1 MNIAYDYLSNNDMS
15 IEEILPTI
23 ENCIICRDVF
33 PEIRHVEDY
42 DDEDIDLYILV
53 DYIDEHND
61 NPLNLT
67 EFISK
72 ITDLDEINC
81 KVKKGIYFGLY
92 PDGNTVIYNYDH
104 TYESAFKV
112 YESQLKHFVDK
123 CFEDYKPEVKVKLS
137 NKGLCFDYWISTYE
151 DNIQKQTVDFIND
164 LLPPEMEFLKE
175 SNYYGSYSEG
185 EEIELCIIVDYL
197 SSNETP
203 ITQQEF
209 DDDILN
215 VIYISLD
222 RTGNTTQFLY
232 NRDSKLVTKIEDIYD
247 ICDFIRSV
255 YLKKLVVDPKDD
267 CWTSV
272 PYFGNQYKVYSEG
285 KVMGIKTLNNFNR
298 LKLLLF
304 NL

>member
-1 MNIAYDYLSNNDMS
+1 MNIAYDYISNYDTYSDEVLS
-15 IEEILPTI
+15 TI
-23 ENCIICRDVF
+23 EDCIICRDTF
-33 PEIRHVEDY
+33 PEIKHVEDC

-53 DYIDEHND
+53 DYIDEYND

-67 EFISK
+67 GFISK

-81 KVKKGIYFGLY
+81 KVKKGVYIALL
-92 PDGNTVIYNYDH
+92 PDGNTIIYNYEH

-112 YESQLKHFVDK
+112 SEVHLKHFIDK

-137 NKGLCFDYWISTYE
+137 NKNLCFDYWISTYE

-164 LLPPEMEFLKE
+164 LLPPEIEFLKE

-222 RTGNTTQFLY
+222 RTRNTTQFLY
-232 NRDSKLVTKIEDIYD
+232 NRDSKLVTKIEDMGD
-247 ICDFIRSV
+247 ICNYIRNV
-255 YLKKLVVDPKDD
+255 YLKKLVIDPKDD
-267 CWTSV
+267 YWTNV
-272 PYFGNQYKVYSEG
+272 PYFESQLRLYSEG
-285 KVMGIKTLNNFNR
+285 KVVGIKTLNNFNR